1 MNLQGLQ
8 AAVLLLQADHLIA
21 AEGRLVKADGNLRSQ
36 IRALLPAAEISE
48 AALIKAASRALAS
61 PSMKAVA
68 SMEKVSKK
76 IAENVTHIAAFKM
89 KFPVSAVSVK
99 TLETVESLKA
109 SCAVRA
115 SIRALSR
122 ASVKGRV
129 AKAVIK
135 LLLFRITQHLIGF
148 RHLLKH
154 LLRVP
159 VARVRIGMIFL
170 CQLSVCF
177 FNRCGVRVPVNAQHF
192 IIISLTCHMN
202 HPFSH
207 IWDPF
212 LN

>member
-1 MNLQGLQ
+1 
-8 AAVLLLQADHLIA
+8 
-21 AEGRLVKADGNLRSQ
+21 
-36 IRALLPAAEISE
+36 
-48 AALIKAASRALAS
+48 
-61 PSMKAVA
+61 MKAVA
-68 SMEKVSKK
+68 SMKAVVSMEKVTKK
-76 IAENVTHIAAFKM
+76 IAENITHIAAFKM

-99 TLETVESLKA
+99 ALETVESLKA

-115 SIRALSR
+115 SIRTLSR

-154 LLRVP
+154 LLRVL